1 MKIGGNYQNDEVN
14 ELRVKLTVAYDGT
27 DFVGWQRQAK
37 GRSVQGD
44 LEKNLRR
51 LTGKTVSVQGA
62 GRTDAGVHGYGQ
74 VASFEADLQLPV
86 ANLAYALNNLLP
98 VDVRVLAAEEAAE
111 DFHARFTPSRKEY
124 RYFLVPGEA
133 GGPFMGRYGWFC
145 PLIADLEL
153 MQQAARLL
161 VGEHNFRS
169 FCGKSAVVTTYV
181 RTLYEAE
188 LRTAGA
194 DEVSDPLYRLAAE
207 GKVLMLRLVG
217 NGFIYKMV
225 RLLTGGLVK
234 VGQGKLSMAEF
245 ARLLSEPA
253 EQPPAPAAP
262 AQGLYLWRLD
272 YDVDVA
278 PTVDRM

>member
-51 LTGKTVSVQGA
+51 LTGQTVSVQGA
-62 GRTDAGVHGYGQ
+62 GRTDAGVHGCGQ

-98 VDVRVLAAEEAAE
+98 VDVRILAAEEAAE

-133 GGPFMGRYGWFC
+133 GGPFVGRYGWFC
-145 PLIADLEL
+145 PPIADLEL
-153 MQQAARLL
+153 MQQAAKLL

-188 LRTAGA
+188 LRPAGA
-194 DEVSDPLYRLAAE
+194 DEVPDPLYRLAAE

-234 VGQGKLSMAEF
+234 VGQGKLSVAEF
-245 ARLLSEPA
+245 ARLLAEPA

-272 YDVDVA
+272 YDVDAA